1 MYAYSRRLLKLCAHK
16 TSFFPGKPRKL
27 TWNGQEMISR
37 SAGQGADHAS
47 NAETGDVNGA
57 GDSAGGEEDHVYEAG
72 RSPLALERRKVVL

>member
-1 MYAYSRRLLKLCAHK
+1 
-16 TSFFPGKPRKL
+16 
-27 TWNGQEMISR
+27 MISR